1 MICGSIWIP
10 LITLAVNWAGVKIYE
25 KLDSE
30 HTQTK
35 KYKITEKTE
44 PSIPEVI
51 PKLLQKSRLPILKL
65 PSAQSSL
72 SPSRRNH
79 LIARYVLIISKK
91 AGK

>member
-44 PSIPEVI
+44 PSITEVI
-51 PKLLQKSRLPILKL
+51 PQTPTEIPPSNLETTKRAVIVEPLVEKSPHRSIR
-65 PSAQSSL
+65 SD
-72 SPSRRNH
+72 H
-79 LIARYVLIISKK
+79 F
-91 AGK
+91 